1 MLSLDDFLNVQYYID
16 DLVGQAAGQGV
27 TIEVCDDFQE
37 LQETVDAIEDR
48 APLTPIFDWRYSD
61 IGADNGFWIKGT
73 DSGGDVVHVQA
84 ARIDTLSEKPLSDYL
99 REKAPLFLSPHIPAD
114 IEHSTFDSCSWARES
129 RGSVCYHGEIWIAPK
144 GGFRARGLVR
154 ILPRIVPP
162 IAYQK
167 WRPDYFYGMISS
179 RLVQRGLGAQ
189 YGYSHFHPL
198 GIRWKLRDQDGT
210 FDEYIAWMTPDD
222 MSALMQATTM
232 QAPLS

>member
-1 MLSLDDFLNVQYYID
+1 MQSMDNFSKLQFYID
-16 DLVGQAAGQGV
+16 DLKAQAARHGV
-27 TIEVCDDFQE
+27 TVEICDDFRE

-61 IGADNGFWIKGT
+61 IGADNGFWIRGADDKGQ
-73 DSGGDVVHVQA
+73 VIHLQA
-84 ARIDTLSEKPLSDYL
+84 ARIDTLSEMPLSDYL

-114 IEHSTFDSCSWARES
+114 IAHSTFDSCGWARES
-129 RGSVCYHGEIWIAPK
+129 RGTVCYHGEIWIAPK
-144 GGFRARGLVR
+144 GGFRARGLVKV
-154 ILPRIVPP
+154 LPRIVPP
-162 IAYQK
+162 IAYRK
-167 WRPDYFYGMISS
+167 WQPDYFYGMISA

-222 MSALMQATTM
+222 MTALMEATTDSHQLM
-232 QAPLS
+232 